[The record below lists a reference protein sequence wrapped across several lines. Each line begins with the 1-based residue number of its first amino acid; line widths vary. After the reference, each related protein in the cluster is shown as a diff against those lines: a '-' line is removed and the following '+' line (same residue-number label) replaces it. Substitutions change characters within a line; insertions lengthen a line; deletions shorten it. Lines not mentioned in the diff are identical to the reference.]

1 LLAGVE
7 SPHFPKCA
15 AGGAPAGKKAISE
28 TDFENVGIGGA
39 ASGMVAEFFTGLAP
53 DSASR
58 WKTGLEFIFAALR
71 LGLELALQFG
81 AVLALDLELML
92 VPGVASIVVSSSAP
106 IWESEFG
113 FVTAAAD

>member
-1 LLAGVE
+1 V
-7 SPHFPKCA
+7 
-15 AGGAPAGKKAISE
+15 
-28 TDFENVGIGGA
+28 
-39 ASGMVAEFFTGLAP
+39 SGTVAEFFTSLAS